1 MTSNALAI
9 LLSLNALA
17 STSLAQSPADD
28 PNYRGNDPEGAVT
41 TSKLQIHVSN
51 TRVSKIDYCNNCWN
65 IFCGTMTLL
74 SLLPTYVFMYSISYT
89 QLVLLLILP
98 CFDFELME

>member
-17 STSLAQSPADD
+17 STSLAQDPATD

-51 TRVSKIDYCNNCWN
+51 TRVSKIYSSNIWNFLWNNDSTVIAAVCTHVVQ
-65 IFCGTMTLL
+65 I
-74 SLLPTYVFMYSISYT
+74 
-89 QLVLLLILP
+89 LILNLFI
-98 CFDFELME
+98 CYLVFVSILN

>member
-1 MTSNALAI
+1 MCTLRSAAVSCEAAEGGRAAWSAVIASILLPLTRAQGVGGEVSHGEVSGQAI

-41 TSKLQIHVSN
+41 TSKLQIHVS
-51 TRVSKIDYCNNCWN
+51 TYMSKI
-65 IFCGTMTLL
+65 
-74 SLLPTYVFMYSISYT
+74 YS
-89 QLVLLLILP
+89 
-98 CFDFELME
+98 